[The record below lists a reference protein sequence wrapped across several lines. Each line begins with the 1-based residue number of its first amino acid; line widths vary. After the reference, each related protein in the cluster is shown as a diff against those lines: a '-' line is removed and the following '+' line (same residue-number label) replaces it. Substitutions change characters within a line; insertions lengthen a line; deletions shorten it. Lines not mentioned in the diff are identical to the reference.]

1 MHKNNNILN
10 YKTKIDYQS
19 KSIIEV
25 SHMGPRDRKEREL
38 EERRK
43 HFLEKSK
50 ELFFTHG
57 YHEVTI
63 QDICDAVEYGRS
75 AVYSL
80 FESKEEIY
88 SYIYLDAMK
97 IIADLN
103 TSINPDSDDFDGE
116 MIKCAENLFMFYSD
130 YTDYYKAL
138 SYFNTNAVAHSKI
151 PPKIMEEKERLLEQA
166 GMPAAALMARHIQKG
181 YIKEFTIPDFIQLF
195 FSSIIGIINHFIY
208 TEDENDKDKIHQ
220 FIMLHTRL
228 YLDGLK
234 K

>member
-1 MHKNNNILN
+1 
-10 YKTKIDYQS
+10 
-19 KSIIEV
+19 
-25 SHMGPRDRKEREL
+25 MGTRDRKEREL
-38 EERRK
+38 ELRRQ
-43 HFLEKSK
+43 HFLNKSK
-50 ELFFTHG
+50 ELFFKHG
-57 YHEVTI
+57 YNQVTI

-88 SYIYLDAMK
+88 SYIYLDAMR

-103 TSINPDSDDFDGE
+103 KSINPDSDDFDGE
-116 MIKCAENLFMFYSD
+116 MMKCAENLFTFYSE

-151 PPKIMEEKERLLEQA
+151 PPKIMEEKEQMLAQA
-166 GMPAAALMARHIQKG
+166 GMGAAALLARHMQKG
-181 YIKEFTIPDFIQLF
+181 TIRELVVQDFIQLF

-208 TEDENDKDKIHQ
+208 TEDESDKKRIHT
-220 FIMLHTRL
+220 FIMLHAQL
-228 YLDGLK
+228 YLNGLK